1 MEGTAVATVTKGG
14 ETIIQTVL
22 SRRSRRAGDP
32 LGWKGGL
39 LITIKTL
46 PRVEEFMQ
54 SLGQGETVDVSTVGR
69 YWQEMSNQ
77 PLQAYIIQPLNSKQ
91 QSDDGSTITLDALG
105 YPLVIQD
112 PHGGDRYPTVNI
124 SFLRLR
130 GISEGAGV
138 TFGVKGVYNLDE
150 MCKLRDRITLA
161 TRRFY
166 VDYIRPIDMT
176 VDIII
181 DVRTSQQETR
191 L

>member
-1 MEGTAVATVTKGG
+1 METTEVANVIKGG
-14 ETIIQTVL
+14 ETCIQTIL
-22 SRRSRRAGDP
+22 SRRHRRAGDP
-32 LGWKGGL
+32 AGWKGGL

-54 SLGQGETVDVSTVGR
+54 NLGQGEIVDVATVGR
-69 YWQEMSNQ
+69 YWQEMPNQ
-77 PLQAYIIQPLNSKQ
+77 PLQAYIIQPFQKQ
-91 QSDDGSTITLDALG
+91 QSDDGSIITLDALG
-105 YPLVIQD
+105 HPLVIQE
-112 PHGGDRYPTVNI
+112 PGTDRYPVVNI

-138 TFGVKGVYNLDE
+138 TFGVKGVYSRNE
-150 MCKLRDRITLA
+150 MGVLRDRITSA

-176 VDIII
+176 VDII
-181 DVRTSQQETR
+181 VTVSQQEVQ